1 MTWVVVDAPR
11 LDAKNVP
18 ETLAAVTTEVAYVR
32 LHGRNAGTWNVR
44 GGSAAERFDH
54 LYSRDEL
61 SEWVEPLRELSAAA
75 ENVWAMFN
83 NNGRST
89 DASGASFAQ
98 APANAAELIELLHL
112 TSR

>member
-1 MTWVVVDAPR
+1 
-11 LDAKNVP
+11 
-18 ETLAAVTTEVAYVR
+18 VR
-32 LHGRNAGTWNVR
+32 FHGRNTATWNRR

-61 SEWVEPLRELSAAA
+61 CEWIDPLRELASGA

-83 NNGRST
+83 NNGRSA

-98 APANAAELIELLHL
+98 APVNAAELIELLQAANVPV
-112 TSR
+112 TVAAAR